1 MNDED
6 LRDLFAGLAM
16 QGILSKASSGYN
28 RNRVAKISYELAEA
42 MIEAKYAEP
51 EDEAEEVGIASIK
64 PKRKRGNDV
73 SPTENIT

>member
-28 RNRVAKISYELAEA
+28 RNRVAKMSYELAEA

-51 EDEAEEVGIASIK
+51 EAEEVGIASIK

>member
-6 LRDLFAGLAM
+6 LRDLFAFGAM
-16 QGILSKASSGYN
+16 SSKTWHLSDIESYAKSCYA
-28 RNRVAKISYELAEA
+28 VADA

-51 EDEAEEVGIASIK
+51 EAEAEEVGIASIK